1 MCRLSLPGPWWVM
14 HLEELSATPILENI
28 ISNKSELDW
37 LQIQEDMRFI
47 QQRTLKIIIFN
58 KW

>member
-14 HLEELSATPILENI
+14 RLEELSVTPVLENI

-47 QQRTLKIIIFN
+47 QERTVKIVIFN

>member
-1 MCRLSLPGPWWVM
+1 MR
-14 HLEELSATPILENI
+14 LEELSATPLPKNI

-37 LQIQEDMRFI
+37 LQIQEDMKFI
-47 QQRTLKIIIFN
+47 QDRTVKIVIFN

>member
-14 HLEELSATPILENI
+14 HLEELSVTPVLENI

-47 QQRTLKIIIFN
+47 QERTVKMVIFN